1 MWKSFLS
8 YAALVIFK
16 VEDFFDTPNESTKHS
31 HGWRY

>member
-16 VEDFFDTPNESTKHS
+16 VKDYLNTPDTPRKNK
-31 HGWRY
+31 GPWR